1 MTNYD
6 PTVLQEYAERLYTQ
20 ARGITAKYA
29 LGFGLLCAAIGAAV
43 SRALDIPP
51 LTLWLGIVGA
61 VLGSLVGQSK
71 GFQYRL
77 QAQTV
82 LCQVQIEAN
91 TRAGR
96 VVGA

>member
-1 MTNYD
+1 MINYD
-6 PTVLQEYAERLYTQ
+6 SMVLQEYAERLYTQ
-20 ARGITAKYA
+20 ASGITVKYA
-29 LGFGLLCAAIGAAV
+29 LGFGVLCAAIGAAV
-43 SRALDIPP
+43 SQAFGLPP

-61 VLGSLVGQSK
+61 VLGALVGQSK

-96 VVGA
+96 VVSA